1 VIRPETILITAPAI
15 CLVGA
20 LIAALFDHPALARR
34 LRPRSLGWLLSA
46 APAAAFVLLVSATLP
61 GLSNNGA
68 VETRLPWMPSLG
80 VEAVFYFDALSS
92 LFALLIT
99 AIGTLVVVYAGY
111 YLEDDPGAPRFLAYL
126 LLFMTSMLGLV
137 LAGDIVTLFLF
148 WEGTSVTSFLLIG
161 YKTKDEEARRG
172 AFKALLI
179 TGGGGIALLA
189 GLLLAGYAAGSGD
202 LAAMLASGE
211 ALRNSPLYLL
221 ILAMLGLAAFTKSAQ
236 VPFHVWLPDAMT
248 APTPASAF
256 LHSATM
262 VKAGLY
268 LMARFN
274 PVMGGTAEWFW
285 LLSIGGIAT
294 MIVGAYLGF
303 KQNDL
308 KGLLA
313 YTTVSQLGVLMMLL
327 GQDISIAFKA
337 FVIGVIAH
345 GLYKSSLFLITGI
358 VDHATGTRDL
368 RRLGGIGHEFRFL
381 TIVAAVAG
389 FSMAGLPPLFGFLAK
404 ETLLATV
411 VDPGVPAIAGQI
423 FTALAVVAAS
433 LLVAQ
438 AMMFVWDTFLGRSRD
453 PHIHPHKVPFGFM
466 IAPAFPAVL
475 SILLASLPEPRPFAV
490 FLANAAERVYGTPV
504 KVDLALWTGWHPEVF
519 LSGLAVLIGF
529 GLFFNRARVRAG
541 QWALTERVRGFSL
554 NGAYEGFL
562 RLVDR
567 LAFWATR
574 TQTGSLRLYLIVM
587 LLGSGFLMF
596 FYNAI
601 PADIPEPRLPPIS
614 MAGGLEVLRLFALLL
629 AVAAAAASV
638 VLQRD
643 LMAVLAL
650 SASGLAVAV
659 IFALEPAPDLAL
671 VQVVVDLLI
680 TIILILVLRRL
691 PRALREQ
698 AYRLNPRNDP
708 WKLARDFFISIT
720 GGIIMAAVVL
730 TALNTRP
737 RPSVVTPFFERNAKP
752 LTGATDIVGAIL
764 LDFRAMDTMFEIA
777 VFAMAG
783 IGVYTLMRYALKQ
796 GQKKGQPETQEE
808 PGHKSILLGIGGQRP
823 SPFVRLLTDAILPL
837 SMVFA
842 VVHMMY
848 GHAQPGDG
856 FTAGV
861 MVTLAVGLWH
871 IVYGNQE
878 ARRRLTWL
886 RPSPLIAGGLLLL
899 VVNGVVASFITGHFL
914 APVDYGKMI
923 GLQLPGEFHIS
934 SSFLFE
940 VSIFLTVLGSASR
953 MIDTLAYPE
962 ETAQIE
968 GEGRPGVMFGKES
981 ES

>member
-1 VIRPETILITAPAI
+1 VIRPETILFIAPAI

-20 LIAALFDHPALARR
+20 LLAALFTHSALSRR
-34 LRPRSLGWLLSA
+34 MPSRSLGWLLSV
-46 APAAAFVLLVSATLP
+46 APAIAFGLMIAATVPAVRSA
-61 GLSNNGA
+61 GA
-68 VETRLPWMPSLG
+68 IELRLPWMPSLG
-80 VEAVFYFDALSS
+80 LDAVFYFDSLSS

-99 AIGTLVVVYAGY
+99 GIGTLVVVYAGY
-111 YLEDDPGAPRFLAYL
+111 YLEDDPGAARFQAYL
-126 LLFMTSMLGLV
+126 LLFMTSMLGVV

-161 YKTKDEEARRG
+161 FKTDDEAARKG

-179 TGGGGIALLA
+179 TGGGGLALLA
-189 GLLLAGYAAGSGD
+189 GLLVIANVTGGSDFAAILG
-202 LAAMLASGE
+202 SGE
-211 ALRNSPLYLL
+211 ALRDSPLYLL
-221 ILAMLGLAAFTKSAQ
+221 MLGLLGLAAFTKSAQ
-236 VPFHVWLPDAMT
+236 VPFHGWLPDAMT

-274 PVMGGTAEWFW
+274 PVMGLTEEWFW
-285 LLSIGGIAT
+285 LLSIGGVAT
-294 MIVGAYLGF
+294 MVTGAYLGF

-313 YTTVSQLGVLMMLL
+313 YSTVSQLGVLMMLL
-327 GQDISIAFKA
+327 GQDTQIAFKA
-337 FVIGVIAH
+337 FVIGVLAH
-345 GLYKSSLFLITGI
+345 GLYKSSLFLIAGI

-368 RRLGGIGHEFRFL
+368 RRLGGIGHQFRFL

-411 VDPGVPAIAGQI
+411 VDPTVPAVIGQI
-423 FTALAVVAAS
+423 FTALAVIASS

-438 AMMFVWDTFLGRSRD
+438 ALMLVWDTFLGKSRD
-453 PHIHPHKVPFGFM
+453 PHIHPHKVAPGFL

-475 SILLASLPEPRPFAV
+475 SILLASLPEPQAFSR
-490 FLANAAERVYGTPV
+490 FLADAAERAYGAPV
-504 KVDLALWTGWHPEVF
+504 SVSLALWTGVHPEVI
-519 LSGLAVLIGF
+519 LSGVAVTIGF
-529 GLFFNRARVRAG
+529 VLFFNRTRVRAW
-541 QWALTERVRGFSL
+541 QWGVTERVRGFSL
-554 NGAYEGFL
+554 NAFYTGFL
-562 RLVDR
+562 ALVDR

-574 TQTGSLRLYLIVM
+574 TQTGSLRTYLMIM
-587 LLGSGFLMF
+587 LTGAGLMML

-601 PADIPEPRLPPIS
+601 PSDIQPQRLPPIDI
-614 MAGGLEVLRLFALLL
+614 AGGLMVLRLFALLL

-638 VLQRD
+638 VLKRD

-650 SASGLAVAV
+650 GASGLAVSV
-659 IFALEPAPDLAL
+659 LFALEPAPDLAL
-671 VQVVVDLLI
+671 VQVVVDLLV

-691 PRALREQ
+691 PRKLREQ
-698 AYRLNPRNDP
+698 AYRLRPGRD
-708 WKLARDFFISIT
+708 WLALSRDFFISIS
-720 GGIIMAAVVL
+720 GGLIMSGVVL
-730 TALNTRP
+730 VALNTRP
-737 RPSVVTPFFERNAKP
+737 RASVITPFFERNAYP

-783 IGVYTLMRYALKQ
+783 VGVYSLMRYALKQ
-796 GQKKGQPETQEE
+796 GEGKPPKEE
-808 PGHKSILLGIGGQRP
+808 ESYKSILMGIGGNRP

-837 SMVFA
+837 SIVFA

-848 GHAQPGDG
+848 GHEQPGDG

-861 MVTLAVGLWH
+861 MVSLAVGLWH
-871 IVYGNQE
+871 VVYGNKE
-878 ARRRLTWL
+878 ARRRLAWL
-886 RPSPLIAGGLLLL
+886 RPAPLIAGGLLLL
-899 VVNGVVASFITGHFL
+899 VTNGIIASFITGIFL
-914 APVDYGKMI
+914 APVDYGEMI
-923 GLQLPGEFHIS
+923 GLALPGGFHIS
-934 SSFLFE
+934 TSFFFE

-962 ETAQIE
+962 ETAELE
-968 GEGRPGVMFGKES
+968 GEGRAGVMFGKE
-981 ES
+981 